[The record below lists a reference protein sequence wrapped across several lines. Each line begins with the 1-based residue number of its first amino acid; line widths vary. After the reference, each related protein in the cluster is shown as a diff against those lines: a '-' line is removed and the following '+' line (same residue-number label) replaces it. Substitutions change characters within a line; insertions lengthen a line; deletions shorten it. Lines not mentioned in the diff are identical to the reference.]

1 MNELLAVLP
10 AATLIFLFGVP
21 FVVGLLAG
29 FQGVWQRFQ
38 YDAFRALK
46 TPPGTAYLLSRG
58 VVPLGLFWGLYTHR
72 ALSSTDASS
81 WGLAVGCGVGSEAI
95 LRAKV
100 YVKTD
105 QQGADSYAGLFDL
118 LKFYQDLCLEAAAS
132 WLARWRKALVSRS
145 MNNGPAFPNVLG
157 RVRQNLQGLN
167 DPALLLSPAQDS
179 DTHVRSVEFFCHSR
193 ARIWRARGIPNSAGG
208 RGEGPGF
215 FARQPRAR
223 MTEQEIEQDRNCHY
237 DLQRLDSP
245 RDCRWRQTYPRRTPE
260 KGVGRVEICVAD

>member
-1 MNELLAVLP
+1 MYVRVVTELLAVLP

-58 VVPLGLFWGLYTHR
+58 VVPFGLFWGLYTHR

-167 DPALLLSPAQDS
+167 DPALLARTFNEITQDLTRLETEYNTRLAALPQDNPGPAQQQLDDLNREFRIKLGYFVLVAVKQS
-179 DTHVRSVEFFCHSR
+179 RRSYRTVVE
-193 ARIWRARGIPNSAGG
+193 
-208 RGEGPGF
+208 E
-215 FARQPRAR
+215 
-223 MTEQEIEQDRNCHY
+223 
-237 DLQRLDSP
+237 
-245 RDCRWRQTYPRRTPE
+245 
-260 KGVGRVEICVAD
+260 